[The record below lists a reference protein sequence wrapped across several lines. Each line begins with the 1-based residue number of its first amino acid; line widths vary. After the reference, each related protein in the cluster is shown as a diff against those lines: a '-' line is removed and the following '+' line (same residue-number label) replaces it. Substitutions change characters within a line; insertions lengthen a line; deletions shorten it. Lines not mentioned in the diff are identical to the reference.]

1 MNEWLKNIAGYF
13 LILSVAMAMLP
24 DKKYE
29 PYVKLFTGFVLLLLL
44 LQPVLRIGSMD
55 SYVES
60 RVLEMVEEQESLER
74 EIMKEKDDFLKLLE
88 QEGETETE
96 QIVEVE
102 EIEVEVKFS
111 EQVP

>member
-29 PYVKLFTGFVLLLLL
+29 PYVKLFTGFVLLLLM

-55 SYVES
+55 SYIQEK
-60 RVLEMVEEQESLER
+60 VLEIVEEQEALEKKLLQ
-74 EIMKEKDDFLKLLE
+74 EKESFSKQLE
-88 QEGETETE
+88 QEEKPAWQE

-102 EIEVEVKFS
+102 KIAVEVELD
-111 EQVP
+111 E